1 MVWHGYASLVRS
13 VTQCASLVRQVWSVV
28 QSVGMLNDSMY
39 GDSAPQNCTSTSPR
53 PPNLPQSL
61 NSLES
66 NMGIWVAGVSGR
78 GRWYSVGGTFMCYT
92 VLGMLVRR
100 TNNSTTNMR
109 HQPYPPSNA
118 PTVSNQYPPSYPSPY
133 KKKTVLYSD
142 TLILN
147 KDSTLQSSQRH
158 ILYSNYVELKC
169 PFARCFPAFARIT
182 YQPVRLHTSW
192 KQERSQ
198 GITSKSPLAAPPCSS
213 LLPPKPG

>member
-1 MVWHGYASLVRS
+1 MVPLCVILCWECWYV
-13 VTQCASLVRQVWSVV
+13 VPTTVPPTCAT
-28 QSVGMLNDSMY
+28 N
-39 GDSAPQNCTSTSPR
+39 
-53 PPNLPQSL
+53 
-61 NSLES
+61 
-66 NMGIWVAGVSGR
+66 
-78 GRWYSVGGTFMCYT
+78 
-92 VLGMLVRR
+92 R
-100 TNNSTTNMR
+100 THHQM
-109 HQPYPPSNA
+109 HQPYQTSTRPRIPHH
-118 PTVSNQYPPSYPSPY
+118 TR
-133 KKKTVLYSD
+133 KKTVLYSD

-213 LLPPKPG
+213 LLPPKP